1 MIGYLMDLL
10 VACYAMTVFV
20 DNLATGSSVLGS
32 LR

>member
-1 MIGYLMDLL
+1 MDLL